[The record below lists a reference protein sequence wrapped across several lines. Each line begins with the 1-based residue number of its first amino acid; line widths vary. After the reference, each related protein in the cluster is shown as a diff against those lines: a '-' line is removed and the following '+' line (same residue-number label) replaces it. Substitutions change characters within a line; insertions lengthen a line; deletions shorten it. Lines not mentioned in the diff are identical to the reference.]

1 MHILGIDIAKKK
13 FEVYLIVGSQNKQ
26 SSFSNSSDGFSQ
38 LKQWLAQQG
47 VQELQACLEA
57 TGIYYEAVAEYLYQQ
72 GYTVS
77 VVNPWQI
84 KAYADSKLRRHKT
97 DRLDAR
103 LIADFCQKEQP
114 RAWQP
119 LAPEEKT
126 LQALVRHLDS
136 LVETRQ
142 QQLNRLESSRDPLV
156 STSLERVIAQL
167 TLEIEQ
173 IQHQI
178 QDHIDH
184 HADLKRKQELL
195 DTIPGIGSQT
205 ATYLLAEM
213 PDLAD
218 YPSAKHA
225 AADAGLT
232 PAERSSGSSVRSQ
245 PRLSKIGNPR
255 IRKLLYFPALAAIR
269 YNPIIKAHRDRL
281 LAQGKPKMVA
291 VGAAMRKLLHLA
303 YGVLKH
309 NKPFDPAYINS

>member
-1 MHILGIDIAKKK
+1 MPILGIDIAQKK
-13 FEVYLIVGSQNKQ
+13 FDVYLLVESQSYQ
-26 SSFSNSSDGFSQ
+26 SSFSNSPDGFSQ
-38 LKQWLAQQG
+38 LQEWLAQHE
-47 VQELQACLEA
+47 VTELQACLEA

-72 GYTVS
+72 GYRVS

-103 LIADFCQKEQP
+103 LIAEFCQKEQP
-114 RAWQP
+114 RTWQP
-119 LAPEEKT
+119 LAPAEKT

-136 LVETRQ
+136 LTETRP

-156 STSLERVIAQL
+156 TTSLERVIAQL
-167 TLEIEQ
+167 SLEIEQ
-173 IQHQI
+173 IKRQI

-195 DTIPGIGSQT
+195 DTIAGIGLQT
-205 ATYLLAEM
+205 ATSLLAEM

-232 PAERSSGSSVRSQ
+232 PAERSSGSSVRGQ
-245 PRLSKIGNPR
+245 PRLSKIGKPR
-255 IRKLLYFPALAAIR
+255 VRKLLYFPALAAIP
-269 YNPIIKAHRDRL
+269 YNPIIKAHPDRL

-291 VGAAMRKLLHLA
+291 VGAAMPKLLHLA

-309 NKPFDPAYINS
+309 NKPFDPAYAN

>member
-1 MHILGIDIAKKK
+1 MNILGIDIAKKK
-13 FEVYLIVGSQNKQ
+13 FDVYLLFDQQSQQNV
-26 SSFSNSSDGFSQ
+26 FSNNPDGFNQ
-38 LKQWLAQQG
+38 LHQWLGQQG
-47 VQELQACLEA
+47 VTDLHACMEA
-57 TGIYYEAVAEYLYQQ
+57 TGIYYEALAEYLVRQ

-119 LAPEEKT
+119 LTPAERT

-136 LVETRQ
+136 LTDTRQ
-142 QQLNRLESSRDPLV
+142 QQLNRRESSRDDLV
-156 STSLERVIAQL
+156 SASLARVVTQL
-167 TLEIEQ
+167 TAEIEQ
-173 IQHQI
+173 VRQQI
-178 QDHIDH
+178 QDHLDQH
-184 HADLKRKQELL
+184 PDLKHKQELL
-195 DTIPGIGSQT
+195 ASIPGIGQQT
-205 ATYLLAEM
+205 ATALLAEM

-232 PAERSSGSSVRSQ
+232 PAERSSGSSVRGQ
-245 PRLSKIGNPR
+245 PHLSKIGNPR
-255 IRKLLYFPALAAIR
+255 VRKLLYFPALAAMR
-269 YNPIIKAHRDRL
+269 YNPFIQALRQRL
-281 LAQGKPKMVA
+281 LALGKAKMVV

-309 NKPFDPAYINS
+309 NSPFDPAYAN

>member
-1 MHILGIDIAKKK
+1 MNILGIDIAKKK
-13 FEVYLIVGSQNKQ
+13 FDVYLIVGSQSYQ
-26 SSFSNSSDGFSQ
+26 SSFNNSPDGYSQ
-38 LKQWLAQQG
+38 LQQWLAQHG
-47 VQELQACLEA
+47 VRDLHACLEA

-103 LIADFCQKEQP
+103 LIADFCQKERP

-119 LAPEEKT
+119 LAPEERT

-156 STSLERVIAQL
+156 TTSLERVIAQL

-178 QDHIDH
+178 QDHLDH
-184 HADLKRKQELL
+184 HADLKRKQQLL
-195 DTIPGIGSQT
+195 ASITGIGSQT

-232 PAERSSGSSVRSQ
+232 PAERSSGSSVRGQ

-255 IRKLLYFPALAAIR
+255 VRKLLYFPALAAIR
-269 YNPIIKAHRDRL
+269 YNPIIKAQRNRL

-309 NKPFDPAYINS
+309 NKPFDPAYAN

>member
-1 MHILGIDIAKKK
+1 MHCLGIDIAKQK
-13 FEVYLIVGSQNKQ
+13 FDVALRHGSSIQRHQ
-26 SSFSNSSDGFSQ
+26 FSNSPDGFKALSEW
-38 LKQWLAQQG
+38 LKQQG
-47 VQELQACLEA
+47 VTELHACMEA
-57 TGIYYEAVAEYLYQQ
+57 TGVYYEALAEYLYQQ

-84 KAYADSKLRRHKT
+84 KAFAESKLRRHKT
-97 DRLDAR
+97 DRLDAD
-103 LIADFCQKEQP
+103 LIAEFCQKEQP

-119 LAPEEKT
+119 LAPAERT

-156 STSLERVIAQL
+156 TTSLQRVIAQL

-173 IQHQI
+173 IKQQI
-178 QDHIDH
+178 QDHLDYH
-184 HADLKRKQELL
+184 PDLKRKQELL
-195 DTIPGIGSQT
+195 ASITGIGSQT

-232 PAERSSGSSVRSQ
+232 PAERSSGSSVRGK

-255 IRKLLYFPALAAIR
+255 VRKLLYFPALAAIR
-269 YNPIIKAHRDRL
+269 YNPVIKALRDRL

-309 NKPFDPAYINS
+309 NQPFDPAYAN